1 MTSSHSRCLLSVG
14 VIAGVSNTELSVATP
29 STPATGVSVIATS
42 CGSGNSSGKDD
53 LFSEEK
59 ILKLLQPDDRLVQIE
74 IAERQQKLEEAK
86 TDLELKRKRT
96 EQQLDHEER
105 RLKLEEDR
113 VKQQAA
119 QTQLMLAA
127 LQQGGHK

>member
-1 MTSSHSRCLLSVG
+1 M
-14 VIAGVSNTELSVATP
+14 
-29 STPATGVSVIATS
+29 
-42 CGSGNSSGKDD
+42 
-53 LFSEEK
+53 
-59 ILKLLQPDDRLVQIE
+59 QPDDRLIQIE

-86 TDLELKRKRT
+86 TNLELKRKRT

-105 RLKLEEDR
+105 CLKLEEDR